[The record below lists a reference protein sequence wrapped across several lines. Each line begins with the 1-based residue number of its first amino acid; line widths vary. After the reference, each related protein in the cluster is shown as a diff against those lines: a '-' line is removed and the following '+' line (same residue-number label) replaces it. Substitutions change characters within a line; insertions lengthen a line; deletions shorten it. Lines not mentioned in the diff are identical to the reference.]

1 MIKISVKKAFLW
13 HFFAKCFIFKISM
26 IGITGQQLAVHNDEK
41 LFWKVILI

>member
-1 MIKISVKKAFLW
+1 VIKIPVKKAFFE

-26 IGITGQQLAVHNDEK
+26 IVRIEQQLAVHNDEK